1 MDNYTLDKSNGSQT
15 AIVPKSTYK
24 EIETQPHL
32 AKITAILYLHNKFK
46 LLKVF
51 IKIPDEYKDYPL
63 GELDFM
69 EVKRKY
75 NWANHLP
82 LPKLIGNWKPK
93 ETNCVEDDW
102 NTYDI
107 KENEYYYCIENVKI
121 VKNKKYKE
129 EKVAPP
135 VEDNTRIRRR
145 RIHRHVLLRQET
157 ELNAKLEE
165 LQKQE
170 DDLTKQY
177 KEAQY
182 WRRAA
187 TQELEEAELAIE
199 EVNKKSLD
207 IKTKQNEVK
216 EEIKKNKIE
225 IAKKNNKNGYV
236 ILAHDDYEGKEH
248 VYGFSQTLEDA
259 QTIAEEAVKMGT
271 RRQEKK
277 AAIESDFVVGAKIE
291 ALWTKDNKWYGA
303 TITKVPGDFG
313 WHDDECDE
321 GWSEGGKNKNK
332 FDVKWTDGGKYTY
345 GLELHQVRNVTD
357 YNKFNS
363 ARIVDLDTKIE
374 VDEYG
379 MYKDCRSDVW

>member
-1 MDNYTLDKSNGSQT
+1 
-15 AIVPKSTYK
+15 
-24 EIETQPHL
+24 
-32 AKITAILYLHNKFK
+32 
-46 LLKVF
+46 
-51 IKIPDEYKDYPL
+51 
-63 GELDFM
+63 M

-145 RIHRHVLLRQET
+145 RIHRRVLLRQET

-199 EVNKKSLD
+199 EVNKKS
-207 IKTKQNEVK
+207 
-216 EEIKKNKIE
+216 
-225 IAKKNNKNGYV
+225 
-236 ILAHDDYEGKEH
+236 
-248 VYGFSQTLEDA
+248 
-259 QTIAEEAVKMGT
+259 
-271 RRQEKK
+271 
-277 AAIESDFVVGAKIE
+277 
-291 ALWTKDNKWYGA
+291 
-303 TITKVPGDFG
+303 
-313 WHDDECDE
+313 
-321 GWSEGGKNKNK
+321 
-332 FDVKWTDGGKYTY
+332 
-345 GLELHQVRNVTD
+345 
-357 YNKFNS
+357 
-363 ARIVDLDTKIE
+363 
-374 VDEYG
+374 
-379 MYKDCRSDVW
+379 

>member
-15 AIVPKSTYK
+15 AIVPKSTYR

-69 EVKRKY
+69 IVKRHYK
-75 NWANHLP
+75 WANHLP

-93 ETNCVEDDW
+93 ETNHVEDDW

-107 KENEYYYCIENVKI
+107 KEDEYYYCIENVKI
-121 VKNKKYKE
+121 VKNTKYKE

-135 VEDNTRIRRR
+135 LEDNTRIRRR
-145 RIHRHVLLRQET
+145 RIHRIVLLRQET

-236 ILAHDDYEGKEH
+236 ILAHDDYEGKEQ
-248 VYGFSQTLEDA
+248 VYGYSQRFEEA
-259 QTIAEEAVKMGT
+259 QTIAEEAVKIGS
-271 RRQEKK
+271 RRLEKR
-277 AAIESDFVVGAKIE
+277 ATIETDFKVGAKIE
-291 ALWTKDNKWYGA
+291 ALWTKDNKWYEA
-303 TITKVPGDFG
+303 TIAKVPGDK
-313 WHDDECDE
+313 
-321 GWSEGGKNKNK
+321 SQAGKKYINK
-332 FDVKWTDGGKYTY
+332 FDVKWTDGGLMSW
-345 GLELHQVRNVTD
+345 GLELHQVRNITD

-363 ARIVDLDTKIE
+363 ARIVDLDTQIE